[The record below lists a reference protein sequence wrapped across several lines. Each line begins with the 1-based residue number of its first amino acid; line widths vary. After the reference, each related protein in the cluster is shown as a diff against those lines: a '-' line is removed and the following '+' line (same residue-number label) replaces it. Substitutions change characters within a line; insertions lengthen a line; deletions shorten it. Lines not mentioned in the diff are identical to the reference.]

1 MSGQFSIL
9 IISIALIHVTEYS
22 MFQCVL
28 SYRSETGSISGSSV
42 LQKLSDID
50 ALRRFIL
57 RTAELYN
64 YKNPVQHNMLFL
76 LFYIIIILASISVN
90 IIA

>member
-1 MSGQFSIL
+1 
-9 IISIALIHVTEYS
+9 

-42 LQKLSDID
+42 LQKRSDID

-90 IIA
+90 IIAYVVVVVAVSWPIRIVREV